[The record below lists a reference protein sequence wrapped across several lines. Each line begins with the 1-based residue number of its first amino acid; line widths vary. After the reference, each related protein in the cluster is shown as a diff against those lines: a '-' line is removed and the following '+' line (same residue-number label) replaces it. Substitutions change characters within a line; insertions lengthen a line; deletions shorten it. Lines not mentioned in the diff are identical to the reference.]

1 MKKTMMIITLIAG
14 TAMLSACSSNAVTEL
29 SEHAEQVASEA
40 SSEADRLQEE
50 ASEAADKLQEEASEA
65 ADTAADK
72 VSEAYDKANEA
83 ADQASEAAEQAMNEA
98 DQLLKEFQESAVE
111 DVDLSGSW
119 QDEISQRAGMDVTKN
134 EDGSYDILVHWGGSA
149 FETAIWEIHG
159 TYDGAAGEL
168 LYNDGKYSIH
178 TFDEDGTKTISSEET
193 TNGGFIMED
202 GKLRWKDSMNDSEGL
217 FTKIQ

>member
-1 MKKTMMIITLIAG
+1 MKKSMMIITLIAG
-14 TAMLSACSSNAVTEL
+14 TAMLSACGSNVTTEL
-29 SEHAEQVASEA
+29 SEQTDQIASEA
-40 SSEADRLQEE
+40 SSEADR
-50 ASEAADKLQEEASEA
+50 LQEEASEA

-119 QDEISQRAGMDVTKN
+119 QDEISQRASMDVTKN
-134 EDGSYDILVHWGGSA
+134 DDGSYDILVHWGGSA

-178 TFDEDGTKTISSEET
+178 TFDEDGTETISSEET

-217 FTKIQ
+217 FTKMQ

>member
-1 MKKTMMIITLIAG
+1 
-14 TAMLSACSSNAVTEL
+14 MLSACGSNVTTEL
-29 SEHAEQVASEA
+29 SEQTDQIASEA
-40 SSEADRLQEE
+40 SSE
-50 ASEAADKLQEEASEA
+50 ADKLQEEASEA

-119 QDEISQRAGMDVTKN
+119 QDEISQRASMDVTKN
-134 EDGSYDILVHWGGSA
+134 DDGSYDILVHWGGSA

-178 TFDEDGTKTISSEET
+178 TFDEDGTETISSEET

-217 FTKIQ
+217 FTKMQ

>member
-14 TAMLSACSSNAVTEL
+14 TAMLSACGSNVTTEL
-29 SEHAEQVASEA
+29 SEQADQIASEA
-40 SSEADRLQEE
+40 SSEAD
-50 ASEAADKLQEEASEA
+50 KLQEKASEA

-98 DQLLKEFQESAVE
+98 DQLLKEFQESTVE

-119 QDEISQRAGMDVTKN
+119 QDEISQRASMDVTKN
-134 EDGSYDILVHWGGSA
+134 DDGSYDILVHWGGSA

-159 TYDGAAGEL
+159 TYDVAAGEL
-168 LYNDGKYSIH
+168 LYADGKYSIH
-178 TFDEDGTKTISSEET
+178 TFEEDGTETISSEET

-217 FTKIQ
+217 FTKMQ

>member
-14 TAMLSACSSNAVTEL
+14 TAMLSACSSSAVTEL

-40 SSEADRLQEE
+40 SSE
-50 ASEAADKLQEEASEA
+50 ADKLQEEASEA

-98 DQLLKEFQESAVE
+98 NQLLKEFQESAVE

-119 QDEISQRAGMDVTKN
+119 QDEISQRASMDVTKN
-134 EDGSYDILVHWGGSA
+134 DDGSYDILVHWGGSA
-149 FETAIWEIHG
+149 SETAIWEIHG

-178 TFDEDGTKTISSEET
+178 TFDEDGTETISSEET

-217 FTKIQ
+217 FTKM

>member
-14 TAMLSACSSNAVTEL
+14 TAMLSACSSSAVTEL

-40 SSEADRLQEE
+40 SSE
-50 ASEAADKLQEEASEA
+50 ADKLQEEASEA

-98 DQLLKEFQESAVE
+98 NQLLKEFQESAVE

-119 QDEISQRAGMDVTKN
+119 QDEISQRASMDVTKN
-134 EDGSYDILVHWGGSA
+134 DDGSYDILVHWGGSA

-159 TYDGAAGEL
+159 TYDVAAGEL
-168 LYNDGKYSIH
+168 LYADGKYSIH
-178 TFDEDGTKTISSEET
+178 TFEEDGTETISSEET

-217 FTKIQ
+217 FTKMQ

>member
-14 TAMLSACSSNAVTEL
+14 TAMLSACSSSAVTEL

-40 SSEADRLQEE
+40 SSE
-50 ASEAADKLQEEASEA
+50 ADKLQEEASEA

-72 VSEAYDKANEA
+72 VSEAYDKANDA

-98 DQLLKEFQESAVE
+98 NQLLKEFQESAVE

-119 QDEISQRAGMDVTKN
+119 QDEISQRASMDVTKN
-134 EDGSYDILVHWGGSA
+134 DDGSYDILVHWGGSA
-149 FETAIWEIHG
+149 SETAIWEIHG

-178 TFDEDGTKTISSEET
+178 TFDEDGTETISSEET

-217 FTKIQ
+217 FTKM